1 MSSSSSGQ
9 DGSFADHHAMLLSTL
24 TGQCPVTIVFS
35 TSLAPATQV
44 WNLLMRYLKMS
55 SKSKGKYLSNIVGL
69 LCNWSAEEL
78 TMFLLLRSLMHEYT
92 IMKWLAGLPPL
103 FASPSPLTSPDS
115 FTRVCFFTFPTVDDF
130 LLFHPWMI
138 FCFFT
143 RGCFLLSCC
152 DHRLCFHHLC
162 FCASTTRLG

>member
-1 MSSSSSGQ
+1 
-9 DGSFADHHAMLLSTL
+9 
-24 TGQCPVTIVFS
+24 
-35 TSLAPATQV
+35 
-44 WNLLMRYLKMS
+44 MS

-103 FASPSPLTSPDS
+103 FASSSPLTWLFHPCLLFQFS
-115 FTRVCFFTFPTVDDF
+115 TRGCFFTFPSADDF
-130 LLFHPWMI
+130 

-143 RGCFLLSCC
+143 RGCFFAFLLCPPPVLPPSVP
-152 DHRLCFHHLC
+152 LCLHHQVGLTEKSRIPIVVEPQRF
-162 FCASTTRLG
+162 FCASPKGHQLVTKSKISVAVIWSEKNRLWSRSIGH